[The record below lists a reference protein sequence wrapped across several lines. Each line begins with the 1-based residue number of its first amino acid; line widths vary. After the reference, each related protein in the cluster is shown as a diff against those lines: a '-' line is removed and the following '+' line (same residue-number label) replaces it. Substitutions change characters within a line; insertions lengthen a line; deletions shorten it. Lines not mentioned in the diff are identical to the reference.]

1 MGEIIRFDYKEF
13 QDRDY
18 SILSMGIKPSGNL
31 HLGSVVALTNGFLY
45 LKDNPDSKLNI
56 GVMDLDFDVRR
67 GDDFLSFY
75 NSPDKWNCHRYAKEH
90 TKSEIEEVS
99 RTGSECLGL
108 DSKRINIRYFSDM
121 LNDEG
126 LMKMFVR
133 IAMDR
138 DLCRGV
144 KKAIADRSGRSYKVP
159 FSPIC
164 PECGR
169 SNSNFAVVSR
179 ENETLKGKCS
189 NSGCE
194 VEDYEVSLKDKGS
207 YNIHYLIDPIRDVSR
222 SFKADVHIFGGDYD
236 TPWGEKKISRTERVM
251 NVMGLFS
258 RKTPD
263 IYLGPV
269 FTVNGKKM
277 SKTLDNTIDFAS
289 LENPKDLIL
298 RLADMIY
305 DNKSEIKHEDL

>member
-1 MGEIIRFDYKEF
+1 MGEIIKFDFKEF
-13 QDRDY
+13 RNRDY
-18 SILSMGIKPSGNL
+18 TALSMGIKPSGDL
-31 HLGSVVALTNGFLY
+31 HLGSIATLMSGFLY
-45 LKDNPDSKLNI
+45 LKEHPNSTLNI
-56 GVMDLDFDVRR
+56 GVMDLDFDIRR

-75 NSPDKWNCHRYAKEH
+75 HSPDKWSCHGYAKEH

-99 RTGSECLGL
+99 AKSSEFLGL
-108 DSKRINIRYFSDM
+108 NAERMKITYFSDM
-121 LNDEG
+121 LSDEG
-126 LMKMFVR
+126 LMEMFVR

-164 PECGR
+164 PECGH
-169 SNSNFAVVSR
+169 SNSNFAIVGR

-194 VEDYEVSLKDKGS
+194 VGDYEVDLKGKGS
-207 YNIHYLIDPIRDVSR
+207 YNIHYLIDPVRDVSK
-222 SFKADVHIFGGDYD
+222 SFKSDTHIFGGDYD
-236 TPWGEKKISRTERVM
+236 TPWGERKIPRSERVM

-269 FTVNGKKM
+269 FTANGEKM
-277 SKTLDNTIDFAS
+277 SKTLNNTIAFAS
-289 LENPKDLIL
+289 LEDPKDFLF
-298 RLADMIY
+298 RLANMIH
-305 DNKSEIKHEDL
+305 DNKREIRYEDM